1 MAEQF
6 TGRNSQNPTWMYFTL
21 DIVTLTIL
29 ILAADRLYP
38 EDNMVLL
45 TKMHVLEKLGRHE
58 ECYDVCKKL
67 IAKECKVRS
76 GHSSAIFSAISLYES
91 G

>member
-1 MAEQF
+1 
-6 TGRNSQNPTWMYFTL
+6 MYFTL

-45 TKMHVLEKLGRHE
+45 TKMCVLEKLGSHE
-58 ECYDVCKKL
+58 ECYEVCQKL
-67 IAKECKVRS
+67 IEKECQVTS
-76 GHSSAIFSAISLYES
+76 GHSTAIFSANSLYEIE
-91 G
+91 